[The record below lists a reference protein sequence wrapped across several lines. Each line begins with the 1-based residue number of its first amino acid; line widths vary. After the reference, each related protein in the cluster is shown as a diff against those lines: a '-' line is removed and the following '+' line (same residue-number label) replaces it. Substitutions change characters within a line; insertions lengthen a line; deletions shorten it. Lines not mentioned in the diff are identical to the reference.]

1 MKIVPHRVEVF
12 FGVQCPVFTGGV
24 TGQRG
29 KQSINGQ
36 GHLAISLYNS
46 RRVSLQVVL
55 NGLVQFG
62 QQTVRIIGCDAT
74 QMELKWQWLRQ
85 EVTGVL
91 SISGNLPCAD
101 DQTRERV
108 GAGADTCEISPR
120 IRGVAGV
127 DSDRISVN

>member
-36 GHLAISLYNS
+36 GHLTISLHNGRS
-46 RRVSLQVVL
+46 VSLKVVL

-74 QMELKWQWLRQ
+74 QMELKWQWFRK
-85 EVTGVL
+85 EVTGVI

-101 DQTRERV
+101 DQTRKYV
-108 GAGADTCEISPR
+108 GAGADTCEISPG
-120 IRGVAGV
+120 IRCVACV
-127 DSDRISVN
+127 DSHRISVN